1 MIMRI
6 KELRVQSGVAQG
18 VLADRMGV
26 VQSAV
31 SSWESEAA
39 LPKTRDI
46 PRLAQALGCSIEDLF
61 VPVEKADC
69 SHLNYPTK

>member
-31 SSWESEAA
+31 SSWESEVA

-61 VPVEKADC
+61 VPVEKA
-69 SHLNYPTK
+69 N